1 MRKNQRERESWRK
14 RKEEREREASG
25 TLSRVPL
32 VPLKR
37 CNVRCARWKPFSRV
51 FFPFSFRHPR
61 HHLHA
66 APYVKRRSKK
76 TRRFLVGR
84 AFFSVSFF
92 CFCYSTIPSPR
103 TKNQKETH
111 RKGATTTIFW
121 CRHFLAEDNADRE
134 NDNERASG
142 VHNILGLVRGG
153 RVSGW
158 EMEERCRVVCRAAA
172 AAKQINGF

>member
-1 MRKNQRERESWRK
+1 MFAALDGSPFLASFFHSPSIIRDIICMQLYTSNDVAKK
-14 RKEEREREASG
+14 RAVC
-25 TLSRVPL
+25 L
-32 VPLKR
+32 
-37 CNVRCARWKPFSRV
+37 W
-51 FFPFSFRHPR
+51 
-61 HHLHA
+61 
-66 APYVKRRSKK
+66 
-76 TRRFLVGR
+76 VGH
-84 AFFSVSFF
+84 FFSVSFF

-142 VHNILGLVRGG
+142 VHNIIGLVRGG